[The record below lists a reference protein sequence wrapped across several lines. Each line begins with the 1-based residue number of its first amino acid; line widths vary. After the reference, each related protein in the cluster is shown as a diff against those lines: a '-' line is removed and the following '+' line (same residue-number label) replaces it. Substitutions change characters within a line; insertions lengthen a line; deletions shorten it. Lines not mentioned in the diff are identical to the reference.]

1 MMWDLSIL
9 LMLVQCVPL
18 SSATPFWNNGMVFP
32 RGGGGGGTEKAAAA
46 DVLPEQ
52 QHMPS
57 LFGPEE
63 SEYDHYAAALA
74 ATEALRRIRDKAMSL
89 TSTGKQKHG
98 AQGGGGGGGGT
109 ATEDQKRIRAEYLV
123 NSSKVL
129 KAMGMSVSQF
139 NQLSREVN
147 ENEELKEKVSRILC
161 VKLLNCMCI
170 RSKLLSYI
178 TVGIFR

>member
-1 MMWDLSIL
+1 MMMWHLTVFLLTLLQCVDLST
-9 LMLVQCVPL
+9 
-18 SSATPFWNNGMVFP
+18 ATAFWNKGMVSH
-32 RGGGGGGTEKAAAA
+32 RGGGGTEQTA
-46 DVLPEQ
+46 VLPEQQQ

-74 ATEALRRIRDKAMSL
+74 ATEALRRIRDKAMS
-89 TSTGKQKHG
+89 SAGK
-98 AQGGGGGGGGT
+98 AV
-109 ATEDQKRIRAEYLV
+109 ATDDQKRIRAEYLV

-147 ENEELKEKVSRILC
+147 QNEELKEKVS
-161 VKLLNCMCI
+161 
-170 RSKLLSYI
+170 
-178 TVGIFR
+178 